1 MEHLRGESS
10 RVGLQMGSECRYV
23 FVLEWGDLELVVVS
37 PGAAVSGLGHS
48 CSRVYVDTTFHD
60 FVLHAQS

>member
-23 FVLEWGDLELVVVS
+23 FVLEWGDLELVVEYLILS
-37 PGAAVSGLGHS
+37 LLLIIKPG
-48 CSRVYVDTTFHD
+48 
-60 FVLHAQS
+60 